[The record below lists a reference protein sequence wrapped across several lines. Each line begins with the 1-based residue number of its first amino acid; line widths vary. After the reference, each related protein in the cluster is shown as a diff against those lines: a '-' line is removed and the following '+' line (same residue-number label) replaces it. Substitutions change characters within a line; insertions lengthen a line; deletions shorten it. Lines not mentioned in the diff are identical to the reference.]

1 MGVTQKSKWTQWR
14 ELLNG
19 RNELIG
25 FYRTNGKKVQVR
37 AMNDDSI
44 RGEATCNKCDK
55 FDLYVGINLAFLRMR
70 NKIIG
75 KIRLDCNKVLEDCDN
90 EELVIKHKIKNII
103 NSVNNV
109 EKADE

>member
-1 MGVTQKSKWTQWR
+1 MGITQKSKWTQWR

-37 AMNDDSI
+37 AMNDDI
-44 RGEATCNKCDK
+44 RGEATCNKCDT

-70 NKIIG
+70 KKVVD
-75 KIRLDCNKVLEDCDN
+75 KIRLDCQKVLEDCDK
-90 EELVIKHKIKNII
+90 EELIIKHKMKNII
-103 NSVNNV
+103 NSVDNV